1 MESTF
6 FNKFM
11 QNKMKRIH
19 MIGIGG
25 IGMSGIAELLLNLGF
40 HITGSDIARSAIID
54 RLSELGAK
62 IFIGHHPSNVK
73 DADLVVISSA
83 IKADN
88 EEIIA
93 AKTNRIPIIQRAEML
108 AELMRLK
115 YSIAVA
121 GAHGKTTTT
130 SMIATIFADANKDP
144 TMVIGGKLIALGT
157 NAKLGKG
164 DIMIVEADESD
175 KSFLKLSPTFTV
187 ITNIDKEHLDT
198 YASLDD
204 ISKTFFEFMNK
215 VPFFG
220 AIVACIDDNIIK
232 EILPNLEK
240 KIIKYGLDP
249 SADFVATDIKLNEF
263 GSIYNL
269 IYKGKEIAS
278 VSLKVPGIHNVKNSL
293 AAIAISHY
301 LDISFEEAIN
311 SLSNFAGVERRF
323 QLIDK
328 TKSILLIDDYAH
340 HPTEIKAVIS
350 TAKRAWNKKII
361 TIFQPHRFTRTFHL
375 YKEFA
380 EALLDSDVIILTEVY
395 SASEKPIEGVSSKLI
410 AEELKN
416 KNHPHCYYIPNM
428 ENIPQFLKEIL
439 SYESIIF
446 TLGAGNI
453 YKLHNEISKIIKEY
467 EKD

>member
-1 MESTF
+1 METNF

-11 QNKMKRIH
+11 QTRMKRIH

-40 HITGSDIARSAIID
+40 HITGSDISRSAIID
-54 RLSELGAK
+54 RLTESGAK
-62 IFIGHHPSNVK
+62 IFIGHHSSNVK

-83 IKADN
+83 IKPDN
-88 EEIIA
+88 EEILA
-93 AKTNRIPIIQRAEML
+93 AKANHIPVIQRAEML

-130 SMIATIFADANKDP
+130 SMIATIFADAGKDP

-187 ITNIDKEHLDT
+187 ITNIDIEHLDA
-198 YASLDD
+198 YNSLDE
-204 ISKTFFEFMNK
+204 ISNAFLEFMNK

-220 AIVACIDDNIIK
+220 AIVACIDDNIIR
-232 EILPNLEK
+232 ELLPKLEK

-249 SADFVATDIKLNEF
+249 SADFVATNILLKEF
-263 GSIYNL
+263 GSSYTL
-269 IYKGKEIAS
+269 IYKGKEIDT

-293 AAIAISHY
+293 ASIAISHY
-301 LDISFEEAIN
+301 LDIPMEEAIK

-323 QLIDK
+323 QLMFKSK
-328 TKSILLIDDYAH
+328 TIMLIDDYAH
-340 HPTEIKAVIS
+340 HPTEIKAVID
-350 TAKRAWNKKII
+350 TAKKGWNKKII
-361 TIFQPHRFTRTFHL
+361 TIFQPHRYTRTFHL

-380 EALLDSDVIILTEVY
+380 EALFNSDIIILTEVY
-395 SASEKPIEGVSSKLI
+395 AASEKQIEGVSSKLI
-410 AEELKN
+410 ADELIN
-416 KNHPHCYYIPNM
+416 KKHPACYYIPKM
-428 ENIPQFLKEIL
+428 EDIPNLLKELL
-439 SYESIIF
+439 SKETIIF
-446 TLGAGNI
+446 TMGAGNV
-453 YKLHNEISKIIKEY
+453 YKLHHQISKIINDY